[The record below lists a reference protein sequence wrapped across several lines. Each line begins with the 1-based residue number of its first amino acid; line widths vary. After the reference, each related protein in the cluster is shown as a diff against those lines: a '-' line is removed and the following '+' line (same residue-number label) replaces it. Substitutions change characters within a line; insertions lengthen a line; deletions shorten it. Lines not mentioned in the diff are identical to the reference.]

1 MSKIVRFG
9 RIVDMTDASES
20 AECFGAHMRHRTY
33 MDQSIDGD
41 REKSG
46 NIKILSSM
54 WPYLRPYLPAVF
66 AAGLALVIAAGTV
79 LGLGQGLRFM
89 VDRGFGS
96 GGAATLDLALGV
108 MLGVVAILAASTYA
122 RFYIVSWIG
131 ERVVADLRR
140 SVFNHVLKL
149 SPGFFELT
157 RTGEVLSRLTTDTT
171 LLQVVIGSSIS
182 VALRNILLFLGGA
195 VLLVITS
202 PKLTGIVFLFV
213 PFVVAP
219 IVVIGRVV
227 RRRSRAAQDEVAA
240 ISGYAEE
247 TLGAIRTVQAFT
259 HENSDRAAF
268 GATVDA
274 ALSAALDRIRARA
287 ALTALVILLVFGA
300 VGLILWLGGH
310 DVFAGRMS
318 AGALSAFVFYSILVA
333 GSVGAVSEVIADL
346 QRAAGATER
355 IFELLAT
362 KPVIAAPA
370 EPQTIPEPSRGEVVF
385 SNVTFRY
392 PAQDAVS
399 ALTEFDLSVSSG
411 ERVALVGPSGAGKT
425 TVFQLLLRF
434 YDPCAGRVFLDG
446 VDLHEADPVAVRRHI
461 GLVSQEPTIFSAS
474 AMENIRYGRIEASDA
489 EIRAV
494 AEAAA
499 ATAFIERLPEGFDT
513 HLGEKGVRLS
523 GGERQR
529 IAIARA
535 ILRDPAVLLLDEAT
549 SALDSESEHLVQAAL
564 ERVMVER
571 TSVVIAHRL
580 STIRSADR
588 IIVLDGGGIVAQGT
602 HDALIAEGGLY
613 ARLAERQFNLSVDP
627 A

>member
-1 MSKIVRFG
+1 
-9 RIVDMTDASES
+9 
-20 AECFGAHMRHRTY
+20 MRHRTY
-33 MDQSIDGD
+33 MDQSIDGE

-54 WPYLRPYLPAVF
+54 WPYLRPYLTAVS
-66 AAGLALVIAAGTV
+66 AAGVALVIAAGTV

-96 GGAATLDLALGV
+96 DGAATLDLALGV

-140 SVFNHVLKL
+140 SVFDHVLKL

-213 PFVVAP
+213 PFVVVP

-240 ISGYAEE
+240 VSGYAEE

-274 ALSAALDRIRARA
+274 ALSAALDRVRARA

-310 DVFAGRMS
+310 DVVAGRMS
-318 AGALSAFVFYSILVA
+318 AGDLSAFVFYSILVA

-346 QRAAGATER
+346 QRAAGAAER
-355 IFELLAT
+355 LFELLET
-362 KPVIAAPA
+362 QPVIAAPV
-370 EPQTIPEPSRGEVVF
+370 EPRRIPEPSRGEVVF

-392 PAQDAVS
+392 PAQDALS
-399 ALTEFDLSVSSG
+399 ALTGFDLSVSTG

-434 YDPCAGRVFLDG
+434 YDPSSGRVLLDG
-446 VDLHEADPVAVRRHI
+446 VDLRKADPVGVRRHI

-474 AMENIRYGRIEASDA
+474 AMENIRYGRMEASDTD
-489 EIRAV
+489 IRAA

-564 ERVMVER
+564 ERVMAER

-588 IIVLDGGGIVAQGT
+588 IIVLDGGAIVAQGT

-613 ARLAERQFNLSVDP
+613 ARLAERQVNLSADP
-627 A
+627 T

>member
-1 MSKIVRFG
+1 
-9 RIVDMTDASES
+9 
-20 AECFGAHMRHRTY
+20 MRHRTY
-33 MDQSIDGD
+33 MDQSIDMD
-41 REKSG
+41 REKSE
-46 NIKILSSM
+46 NIQILSSM
-54 WPYLRPYLPAVF
+54 WPYLRPYLTAVF

-140 SVFNHVLKL
+140 AVFNHVLKL

-240 ISGYAEE
+240 VSGYAEE

-274 ALSAALDRIRARA
+274 ALYAALDRVRAQA

-300 VGLILWLGGH
+300 VGLILWLGGN
-310 DVFAGRMS
+310 DVIAGRMS
-318 AGALSAFVFYSILVA
+318 FGDLSAFVFYSILVA
-333 GSVGAVSEVIADL
+333 GSVGAISEVIADL
-346 QRAAGATER
+346 QRAAGAANR
-355 IFELLAT
+355 LFELLAT

-370 EPQTIPEPSRGEVVF
+370 EPRTIPEPSRGEVVF

-434 YDPCAGRVFLDG
+434 YNPSVGRVLLDG
-446 VDLHEADPVAVRRHI
+446 VDLQEADPVAVRRYI
-461 GLVSQEPTIFSAS
+461 GLVSQEPTIFSTS
-474 AMENIRYGRIEASDA
+474 AMENIRYGRMEASDA
-489 EIRAV
+489 EIRAA

-549 SALDSESEHLVQAAL
+549 SALDSESEHLVQVAL
-564 ERVMVER
+564 ERFMAER

-588 IIVLDGGGIVAQGT
+588 IVVLDSGAIVAQGT

-613 ARLAERQFNLSVDP
+613 TRLAKRQFNLSVDP

>member
-1 MSKIVRFG
+1 
-9 RIVDMTDASES
+9 
-20 AECFGAHMRHRTY
+20 MRHLTY

-54 WPYLRPYLPAVF
+54 WPYLRQYLTAVF
-66 AAGLALVIAAGTV
+66 AAGAALVIAAGTV

-140 SVFNHVLKL
+140 SVFDHVLKL

-219 IVVIGRVV
+219 IVMIGRVV

-240 ISGYAEE
+240 VSGYAEE

-274 ALSAALDRIRARA
+274 ALSAALDRVRARA
-287 ALTALVILLVFGA
+287 ALTALVILLVFSA

-310 DVFAGRMS
+310 DVVAGRMS
-318 AGALSAFVFYSILVA
+318 AGNLSAFVFYSILVA

-346 QRAAGATER
+346 QRAAGAAER
-355 IFELLAT
+355 LFELLAT
-362 KPVIAAPA
+362 QPVIAAPA
-370 EPQTIPEPSRGEVVF
+370 EPRRIPEPSRGEVVF

-392 PAQDAVS
+392 PAQDALS
-399 ALTEFDLSVSSG
+399 ALTGFDLSVSSG

-434 YDPCAGRVFLDG
+434 YDPSSGRVLLDG
-446 VDLHEADPVAVRRHI
+446 VDLSKTDPVGVRRHI

-474 AMENIRYGRIEASDA
+474 AMENIRYGRTEASDA
-489 EIRAV
+489 EIRAA
-494 AEAAA
+494 AETAA

-564 ERVMVER
+564 EKVMAER

-588 IIVLDGGGIVAQGT
+588 IIVLDGGAIVAQGT

-613 ARLAERQFNLSVDP
+613 ARLAERQFNLSADP